1 MDLAVSLEEDLAV
14 TLEEDLVVT
23 LEEDLVV
30 IMEEEISV
38 EAETLE
44 VDLIKDLVT
53 LWVETW
59 VDKISLVMDRV

>member
-1 MDLAVSLEEDLAV
+1 
-14 TLEEDLVVT
+14 
-23 LEEDLVV
+23 
-30 IMEEEISV
+30 MEEEISV